1 MSDRVN
7 RRRYDATGRRERARQ
22 TRLEVVAVAKDLF
35 VQHGY
40 TATKMSDVAAA
51 AGVSVELLYSAFG
64 SKPALLKTV
73 FDVTIAGD
81 DTPVS
86 VMDRP
91 ELLAVRAEADP
102 VRALRLYAHFVA
114 QTASRAYPVQLVV
127 LSAASSDPVV
137 ASIADDLSAQR
148 LHGMTMFAAQLA
160 RSGRL
165 AVPED
170 QARDLL
176 WTLNSVQVYD
186 LLVVQ
191 RGWTLDSYER
201 LLGDTWTSAL
211 LTQD

>member
-1 MSDRVN
+1 MSDQVN

-22 TRLEVVAVAKDLF
+22 TRLDVLAVAKDLF
-35 VQHGY
+35 VQRGY
-40 TATKMSDVAAA
+40 SATKMSDVAAS

-73 FDVTIAGD
+73 FDITIAGD
-81 DTPVS
+81 DTPVP

-91 ELLAVRAEADP
+91 ELLAVRAETDP
-102 VRALRLYAHFVA
+102 AHALRLYARFVA

-127 LSAASSDPVV
+127 LAAASSDPAV
-137 ASIADDLSAQR
+137 AGIASELSAQR
-148 LHGMTMFAAQLA
+148 LQGMTMFAAQLA

-165 AVPED
+165 AVPEG

-176 WTLNSVQVYD
+176 WTLNSAQVYD

-211 LTQD
+211 LTHD